1 MRRASQAAHV
11 CAHALPAP
19 ARERCAGAAQ
29 CGGARAAVA
38 AAEPYLRAMGKRVHY
53 CGGPGSGQAAK
64 VLPRPV
70 AGGGV
75 PSRVLPRAAA
85 GGRAPAHLR
94 DVRSVRRASHGGSWA
109 GQHGKAV
116 ERFAAGA

>member
-1 MRRASQAAHV
+1 M
-11 CAHALPAP
+11 
-19 ARERCAGAAQ
+19 
-29 CGGARAAVA
+29 A

-94 DVRSVRRASHGGSWA
+94 DAGPCGARATGA
-109 GQHGKAV
+109 PGQASMARPWSGLLQAPEQALHCPQLRPACV
-116 ERFAAGA
+116 HRVAATWH

>member
-1 MRRASQAAHV
+1 M
-11 CAHALPAP
+11 
-19 ARERCAGAAQ
+19 
-29 CGGARAAVA
+29 A

-64 VLPRPV
+64 VLPRPA

-75 PSRVLPRAAA
+75 PSRALHRASA
-85 GGRAPAHLR
+85 GGHASAPVR
-94 DVRSVRRASHGGSWA
+94 DVRVLAAREPRGVLV

-116 ERFAAGA
+116 ERCDVGP